1 MKREDWLH
9 IAEGYLEQT
18 YFPNC
23 IGAIDGKHIR
33 IERPNDTGSESFNY
47 KKKYSIIL
55 LAIADANYSFVAID
69 VGAFG
74 SNSDASVFR
83 NSNIGRRLL
92 TNQLDLPVDSVIP
105 NYNEGSE
112 MPFVFVG
119 DEAFPLLKHLM
130 RPYPSKNLSMKEKI
144 YNYRLSYARRTV
156 ECTFGIM
163 ANKWRIFH
171 RPLDTKLELCD
182 YIIKACCIL
191 HNFVRKYDG
200 KELPENLG
208 RSENLELLNLHPVRL
223 RPSNDVM
230 QIRNL
235 FADYFTSRS
244 GALNW
249 QYDTII

>member
-1 MKREDWLH
+1 MTREDWSN
-9 IAEGYLEQT
+9 IAQGFFEQT
-18 YFPNC
+18 HFPNC

-33 IERPNDTGSESFNY
+33 IERPDHTGSESFNY
-47 KKKYSIIL
+47 KKFYSIIL

-69 VGAFG
+69 VGAYG

-83 NSNIGRRLL
+83 KSNFGRRLL
-92 TNQLDLPVDSVIP
+92 SNQLDLPASSVIP
-105 NYNEGSE
+105 NYNEGSV

-119 DEAFPLLKHLM
+119 DEAFPLLKNLM
-130 RPYPSKNLSMKEKI
+130 RPYPSRNLSMKEKI

-171 RPLDTKLELCD
+171 RPLDTKLVLCD
-182 YIIKACCIL
+182 YIVKACCIL

-200 KELPENLG
+200 KELQETLFQWKH
-208 RSENLELLNLHPVRL
+208 SELQNLHPTRR
-223 RPSNDVM
+223 RPTNDVM
-230 QIRNL
+230 QIRNA

-244 GALNW
+244 GALSW
-249 QYDTII
+249 QYDKII